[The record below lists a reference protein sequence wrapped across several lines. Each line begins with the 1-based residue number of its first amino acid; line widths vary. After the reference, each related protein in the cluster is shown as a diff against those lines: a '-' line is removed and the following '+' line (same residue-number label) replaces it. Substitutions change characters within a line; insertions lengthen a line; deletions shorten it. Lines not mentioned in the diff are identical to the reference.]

1 MTIFDYLV
9 LLVLACSII
18 ISLLRGLVKEI
29 LSLLAWIMSFVI
41 ANAYGQTLAQMLP
54 NVIPGSVT
62 RLIVAFVVLF
72 IGVRLLMALVS
83 LALESVIKATGL
95 SLADRGLGGLF
106 GLARGLVIVL
116 AVVLLCGLTTIPKQA
131 FWRDAWLSPLAESA
145 ARTIKPLLPGEI
157 AQRVQF

>member
-1 MTIFDYLV
+1 VTIFDYLV

-54 NVIPGSVT
+54 NVIPGSAT
-62 RLIVAFVVLF
+62 RLIVAFVALF

-116 AVVLLCGLTTIPKQA
+116 AVVLLCGLTTIPKQP